1 MPPRQ
6 GGAPG
11 AGARA
16 GNAPADLQQAIN
28 RAPAATLSDLQK
40 GDAVMIVSTVSSG
53 STDVTA
59 ITLVAGVEP
68 ILQASPSGTQGMV
81 LSPWNLGAPGGGE
94 GEGAQ

>member
-1 MPPRQ
+1 
-6 GGAPG
+6 
-11 AGARA
+11 
-16 GNAPADLQQAIN
+16 
-28 RAPAATLSDLQK
+28 
-40 GDAVMIVSTVSSG
+40 MIVSTVSSG

-68 ILQASPSGTQGMV
+68 ILQASPNGSQGMV